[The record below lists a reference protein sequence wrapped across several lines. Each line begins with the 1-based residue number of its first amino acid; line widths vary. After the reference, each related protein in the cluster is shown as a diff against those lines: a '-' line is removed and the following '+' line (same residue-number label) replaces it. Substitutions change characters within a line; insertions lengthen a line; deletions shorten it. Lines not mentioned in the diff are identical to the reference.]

1 MPELPEVETV
11 ARGLQVSVAGRRI
24 LSVTLRK
31 TDFIDDP
38 AAIERELPGRKIER
52 VERFGK
58 FMLVWLTAVEE
69 QTEKIATESQRH
81 KVEEGNTGASR
92 ENAQALLVHLGMT
105 GNLAPHF
112 AEQPLA
118 KHTHA
123 TFVLDDGRELRYTD
137 ARRFGRMAY
146 LAGETLAAELLR
158 FGADPLEVTAEEFA
172 RRIQGSRARIKAL
185 LLDQRALRGVG
196 NIYADESLWSA
207 RIHPAKSGARLTRE
221 EAKTLW
227 KALQKILRKAIQM
240 RGSSISDFV
249 DAEGVA
255 GDYQQHHK
263 AYGREGKKCFRC
275 SSTIQRIIVAGR
287 SSYFCRTCQRAP
299 RAVAR
304 AEKRRNAQGEWRR
317 RKGRKWRQAA
327 ALQERPPKKA
337 AATLAKSRVKRN
349 FNLEK

>member
-11 ARGLQVSVAGRRI
+11 ARGLQGSVAGRRI

-38 AAIERELPGRKIER
+38 VAIERELPGRQIAR

-58 FMLVWLTAVEE
+58 FMLLQLASPSAVSGPAA
-69 QTEKIATESQRH
+69 ATT
-81 KVEEGNTGASR
+81 KVAAEAVQE
-92 ENAQALLVHLGMT
+92 ALLVHLGMT

-118 KHTHA
+118 KHTHV
-123 TFVLDDGRELRYTD
+123 TLVLDDGRELRYID
-137 ARRFGRMAY
+137 PRRFGRMAY
-146 LAGETLAAELLR
+146 LAGEALTAELLR
-158 FGADPLEVTAEEFA
+158 FGAEPLLVTAEEFS

-185 LLDQRALRGVG
+185 LLDQTVLRGVG

-207 RIHPAKSGARLTRE
+207 RIHPARSGASLKSAE
-221 EAKTLW
+221 IEILL

-249 DAEGVA
+249 DAEGIA

-263 AYGREGKKCFRC
+263 VYGREGEKCFRC
-275 SSTIQRIIVAGR
+275 GAKIRRIIVAGR
-287 SSYFCRTCQRAP
+287 SSHLCPACQRAP
-299 RAVAR
+299 RRVKLAQKKMKR
-304 AEKRRNAQGEWRR
+304 ARR
-317 RKGRKWRQAA
+317 RRASKG
-327 ALQERPPKKA
+327 
-337 AATLAKSRVKRN
+337 
-349 FNLEK
+349 